1 MKKGNVD
8 EIPLIL
14 FTLLTQLAIG
24 CFWISGI
31 IYFWASL
38 YSNAE
43 AVHQMIT
50 PAFVGVIPVMAAAL
64 LISLLHLG
72 TPLNAWRAAANL
84 RSSWLSREIV
94 FTLLFAVLEAAF
106 AWTHWLKMGQGWL
119 QLLLALSTA
128 LAGGL
133 ALFSMSRLYMLRTI
147 SSWNTWMTPTI
158 TSTLLLG
165 SLAVGVLLALNPEAH
180 GNLLRLP
187 LIWIGLLALFL
198 LSARAVVSALTGA
211 GGKPALFVVQIS
223 LIAFALSVSSMLTY
237 QCVVFE
243 LSGRNNALSWLTI
256 LAFLAALAE
265 EAVGAFCSIFHL
277 RGLESKHSSLR
288 GGVLPPKQSP
298 HGHWRL
304 LRFARSDTS
313 WDRCHL
319 YHPLP
324 CIYMDHLTS
333 FEPLDIYLV

>member
-1 MKKGNVD
+1 MKERSLVV
-8 EIPLIL
+8 
-14 FTLLTQLAIG
+14 FTLLVQLTIGAFWTLGILHIWISAHSNADTALRLTNTGFLAI
-24 CFWISGI
+24 
-31 IYFWASL
+31 
-38 YSNAE
+38 
-43 AVHQMIT
+43 
-50 PAFVGVIPVMAAAL
+50 IPIMAAAL
-64 LISLLHLG
+64 LVSLLHLG
-72 TPLNAWRAAANL
+72 TPLNAWRAVANAG
-84 RSSWLSREIV
+84 SSWLSREIV
-94 FTLLFAVLEAAF
+94 FTLLFAVLDSTF
-106 AWTHWLKMGQGWL
+106 AWTHWQEMGQGWL

-147 SSWNTWMTPTI
+147 SSWNTWMTPVAFI

-198 LSARAVVSALTGA
+198 LPARAVVTALTGA

-243 LSGRNNALSWLTI
+243 LSGRNNGLSWLTI

-265 EAVGAFCSIFHL
+265 EAVGRFLFCL
-277 RGLESKHSSLR
+277 
-288 GGVLPPKQSP
+288 
-298 HGHWRL
+298 
-304 LRFARSDTS
+304 
-313 WDRCHL
+313 
-319 YHPLP
+319 
-324 CIYMDHLTS
+324 S
-333 FEPLDIYLV
+333 FERVGV